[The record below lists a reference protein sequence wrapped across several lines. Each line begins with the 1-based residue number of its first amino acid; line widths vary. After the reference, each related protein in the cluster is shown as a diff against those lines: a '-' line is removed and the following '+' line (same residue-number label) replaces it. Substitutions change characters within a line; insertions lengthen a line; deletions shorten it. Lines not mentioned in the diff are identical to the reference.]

1 MSRLSEWW
9 HRVFGEPTPLE
20 HGSLSTEIENAKIAP
35 DRQAIIDDLARR
47 QHAQAEEI
55 TVETGHRYI
64 TSRRDAQAVADGVS
78 LRREREFWE
87 RAGHRPESGPP
98 Q

>member
-20 HGSLSTEIENAKIAP
+20 HGSLSTEAERAQLPP
-35 DRQAIIDDLARR
+35 DRQAIIDDLTRR
-47 QHAQAEEI
+47 QHEQANEI
-55 TVETGHRYI
+55 TAETGQRYI
-64 TSRRDAQAVADGVS
+64 TSRRPHEQAEADGVA
-78 LRREREFWE
+78 LRRERVFWE
-87 RAGHRPESGPP
+87 RHPMRKPP